1 MKIIIKTIVMIIM
14 IIINWSNMMTIII
27 TANPDDIPVTHTYLQ
42 DSGEESDTASTL
54 EVKNTGDA
62 LETFFLQTIVCHESL
77 SHPG

>member
-1 MKIIIKTIVMIIM
+1 MMKIIIKTIVMIIM

-54 EVKNTGDA
+54 EVKKCSGN
-62 LETFFLQTIVCHESL
+62 FFAK
-77 SHPG
+77 